1 MLCCRCKKRP
11 AVVFVATNAESDS
24 QGYCLT
30 CAKELGIKPVT
41 DIMQK
46 MGISDE
52 DLDAVQE
59 QMDTIMEM
67 SENGEIP
74 NFAEMMGQELPD
86 GEDSEGEE
94 DGFTPGGAPTFP
106 LFKNFFPGQ
115 KQGEEK
121 PGAAKQP
128 GANEKRKKEE
138 KKQKRKHIEM
148 YCSDLTRRAREG
160 R

>member
-94 DGFTPGGAPTFP
+94 DGFTPGVHRPFRF
-106 LFKNFFPGQ
+106 LRISFPGRSRAKKSPAQ
-115 KQGEEK
+115 QNS
-121 PGAAKQP
+121 PGRMKK
-128 GANEKRKKEE
+128 GKRKKKN
-138 KKQKRKHIEM
+138 KKESI
-148 YCSDLTRRAREG
+148 
-160 R
+160 